1 MAPIADYH
9 VHVGWYLDGYHS
21 PYHVWT
27 TERDAGIT
35 DIYVSSTSTC
45 AELYKLV
52 VREMKELKRLGGTHV
67 HPLLWVTPRM
77 FKGQCRWALP
87 YMLHSGIRWE
97 GIKMHWEA
105 HPEWKWQPHLVEQVI
120 SLADKMQVGVLIHT
134 GEKEISLAKNFDPI
148 IKSHPETMFTLA
160 HARPTEQ
167 AIRLLKEYSNTD
179 ADTAFMSALQMEEM
193 AKEGLASRIKFGTDF
208 PINEYFW
215 PDLNST
221 EYIRQCREDFQSIII
236 NSLSK

>member
-1 MAPIADYH
+1 MKPIADFH

-21 PYHVWT
+21 PSHVWT
-27 TERDAGIT
+27 TERDAGIS

-52 VREMKELKRLGGTHV
+52 VREMKELKRLGGIHV

-77 FKGQCRWALP
+77 FKGQCRWVLP
-87 YMLHSGIRWE
+87 YMLHAGIKWE

-105 HPEWKWQPHLVEQVI
+105 HPEWRQQPHLVEKVMV
-120 SLADKMQVGVLIHT
+120 LADKMKVGVLVHT
-134 GEKEISLAKNFDPI
+134 GEKEVSQAQNFEPI
-148 IKSHPETMFTLA
+148 IRCHPEIRFTLA

-167 AIRLLKEYSNTD
+167 AVHMLKQYENTD
-179 ADTAFMSALQMEEM
+179 VDTAFMSASQMMKM
-193 AKEGLASRIKFGTDF
+193 AREGLAPRMKFGTDF

-215 PDLNST
+215 PNLNST
-221 EYIRQCREDFQSIII
+221 EYIRQCRQEYQPIIL
-236 NSLSK
+236 NS